1 VPLLEQVL
9 EQYPEE
15 IKLVF
20 KNFPLRNHK
29 FAGPAAMAAMAANE
43 QGKFWE
49 FHDLIFAN
57 YNKLSEEKLQEIAVT
72 LDLDMDRF
80 AADRKDQK
88 LQQQVQRDMRDGQQA
103 GVRGT
108 PTVLINGRLLK
119 NRSPQ
124 GFQQLIDR
132 LLRKSAPSAEGEPQP
147 AAKGNAAES
156 GSER

>member
-1 VPLLEQVL
+1 VL
-9 EQYPEE
+9 ERYPE
-15 IKLVF
+15 KVKVVF

-49 FHDLIFAN
+49 FHDLIFEN
-57 YNKLSEEKLQEIAVT
+57 YKKLSEKKFQEVALA

-80 AADRKDQK
+80 EADRKNQK
-88 LQQQVQRDMRDGQQA
+88 IKQQVQGDMRDGQRA

-108 PTVLINGRLLK
+108 PTVLVNGRLLK
-119 NRSPQ
+119 NRTPQ
-124 GFQQLIDR
+124 GFRQLIDR
-132 LLRKSAPSAEGEPQP
+132 LLRKSASNAGEEPGP
-147 AAKGNAAES
+147 AAKGNPAEA